1 MEDSV
6 TPNPKSE
13 YAPDLPR
20 LKRMFAESM
29 DASTVERKQAAIDQD
44 YYDGPGQWTTA
55 ERRKLRD
62 RRQPDNYF
70 NFVKV
75 AINGTLGVIKQGSTD
90 PRAYPR
96 NPQDEDSADVAS
108 KVLRFIADHNRFD
121 DVKIKGSKDYL
132 ISGIAAMI
140 IEVDED
146 RQITTTLVRYEEFFR
161 DPRSR
166 REDFKDAKYMGIAK
180 WQYVDDLAAKF
191 PEKREEL
198 ERELIT
204 GTPIS
209 VDDTM
214 EDRPKG
220 ENGALSWSDKR
231 KRRVLTVEMY
241 HEERGWKR
249 CMFYGG
255 GVLESGDSPYLDDKK
270 RPCNPIEAISCY
282 VDRDNNR
289 YGIVRDM
296 RGPQDSINKRESKLL
311 HRLSSNLVQETEVGS
326 MLGADAE
333 LIRKEAARPDGVLP
347 SGVQIVS
354 QADKVSGEFQLLANA
369 KDMIQR
375 FGQNP
380 AVVGRQE
387 VGASGRAQLIRQQAG
402 MTEFAIVF
410 GGIEDWELR
419 VYRQMWMRSRQ
430 SWTAPMYIRVTDDEG
445 APDFVGVNQPPTMKD
460 PQTGEPIKGPDGKP
474 LQGKFLPDPSAQVEA
489 GAAPPALMQ
498 DGKPVFE
505 MPDRTQVLGYENS
518 LAEMDVDIII
528 DTVPD
533 TANVQQEQ
541 FQVLA
546 ELAKMYPQEVTFDE
560 MVELST
566 LQNKRAFLDK
576 RKAKQEEAAKAQ
588 QPNPMQMAEAEK
600 AKSEVGKNE
609 ASAGLDRAKTAE
621 IMMGLSMGVPAPMD
635 AAMPQPQP
643 MQPPMPQAPEPMQG
657 PPPQPLPPQGPPMG
671 QPQPF

>member
-29 DASTVERKQAAIDQD
+29 DASTIERKQAAIDQD
-44 YYDGPGQWTTA
+44 YYDGPGQWTAA
-55 ERRKLRD
+55 ERRKLKD

-70 NFVKV
+70 NRIRP

-90 PRAYPR
+90 PKGYPR

-108 KVLRFIADHNRFD
+108 KTLRFIADFNRFD

-132 ISGIAAMI
+132 VPGIAAMI

-146 RQITTTLVRYEEFFR
+146 RQITTPLIRYEEFFR

-166 REDFKDAKYMGIAK
+166 REDFKDAKYMGVAK
-180 WQYVDDLAAKF
+180 WQYADDVAAQYPDKKD
-191 PEKREEL
+191 EI

-214 EDRPKG
+214 EDKPKG

-249 CMFYGG
+249 CVFYGG
-255 GVLESGDSPYLDDKK
+255 GVLEAGESPYQDDKG

-296 RGPQDSINKRESKLL
+296 RGPQDEINKRRSKLL
-311 HRLSSNLVQETEVGS
+311 HMLSTRGVQENEPGS
-326 MLGADAE
+326 MMGADAE
-333 LIRKEAARPDGVLP
+333 LIRKEAARPDFVLP
-347 SGVQIVS
+347 SGVSIVTS
-354 QADKVSGEFQLLANA
+354 SDLASGQAELLAEA
-369 KDMIQR
+369 KSEIERM
-375 FGQNP
+375 GPNP
-380 AVVGRQE
+380 AVLGRTGESQ
-387 VGASGRAQLIRQQAG
+387 SGRANLIRQQAG
-402 MTEFAIVF
+402 MTEQAIVF

-419 VYRQMWMRSRQ
+419 IYRQMWNRARQ
-430 SWTAPMYIRVTDDEG
+430 FWTAPMFIRVTDDEG
-445 APDFVGVNQPPTMKD
+445 APEFIGVNQPRGEPVVD
-460 PQTGEPIKGPDGKP
+460 PMTGEPQIDPKTGQPMEGPP
-474 LQGKFLPDPSAQVEA
+474 QIDPMTGE
-489 GAAPPALMQ
+489 P
-498 DGKPVFE
+498 
-505 MPDRTQVLGYENS
+505 VLGYKNR
-518 LAEMDVDIII
+518 LAELDVDIII

-588 QPNPMQMAEAEK
+588 QPNPAQMAEADK
-600 AKSEVGKNE
+600 MKSEVVKNE
-609 ASAGLDRAKTAE
+609 ASAALDRAKTAE
-621 IMMGLSMGVPAPMD
+621 IMVGLSMGVPAPMD
-635 AAMPQPQP
+635 AAMPEQPQP
-643 MQPPMPQAPEPMQG
+643 MRPPMPQAPEPMQG
-657 PPPQPLPPQGPPMG
+657 PPPQALPPQGPPMG